1 MSKQVGQIT
10 APVIA
15 RIYAD
20 MQALFAPEALEVLS
34 PGTPAPQVTLD
45 QPQDKPFPLHVFV
58 WGLPSNFAIEE
69 ILTAQGDVLEISFH
83 VWATLIAT
91 SSTAEE
97 AARIA
102 NEYLGI
108 ALQVTL
114 CDTFLGGLAS
124 QVMLPQI
131 KEADAWKDEDGKRH
145 AGCLLDYEVR
155 VHFARSKAAADILE
169 RSREN
174 GSNE

>member
-1 MSKQVGQIT
+1 MSKHVGQVT

-15 RIYAD
+15 RIYED
-20 MQALFAPEALEVLS
+20 MQALFAAEALEVLA

-45 QPQDKPFPLHVFV
+45 LPRDEPYPLHVFV
-58 WGLPSNFAIEE
+58 WGLPREFAIEE
-69 ILTAQGDVLEISFH
+69 ILTNMGDALEISFH
-83 VWATLIAT
+83 VWATLVAT

-131 KEADAWKDEDGKRH
+131 KEADAWKDDDGKRH

-155 VHFARSKAAADILE
+155 VHFTRSKTAAEILE

>member
-1 MSKQVGQIT
+1 MSKRVGQIT
-10 APVIA
+10 APAIV
-15 RIYAD
+15 RVYAD
-20 MQALFAPEALEVLS
+20 MQALFSPEALEVLS

-45 QPQDKPFPLHVFV
+45 LPRDKPYPLHVFV
-58 WGLPSNFAIEE
+58 WGLPRDFAIEE
-69 ILTAQGDVLEISFH
+69 ILTAQGDALEVSFH
-83 VWATLIAT
+83 VWVTFIAT

-97 AARIA
+97 ASRIA

-124 QVMLPQI
+124 QVMLPQV
-131 KEADAWKDEDGKRH
+131 KESDAWKDEDGKRH
-145 AGCLLDYEVR
+145 AGCLLDYEIR

-169 RSREN
+169 RSRKN

>member
-1 MSKQVGQIT
+1 MSHPVCEIS

-15 RIYAD
+15 RIYED
-20 MQALFAPEALEVLS
+20 MRALFAPEALKVLS
-34 PGTPAPQVTLD
+34 PGTPAPQVTID
-45 QPQDKPFPLHVFV
+45 MPRDEPYPLHVFV
-58 WGLPSNFAIEE
+58 WGIPRDFAIEE

-91 SSTAEE
+91 SSTSEE

-114 CDTFLGGLAS
+114 CDTFLGGLAI
-124 QVMLPQI
+124 QVMLPQV
-131 KEADAWKDEDGKRH
+131 KEEDAWKDEDGKRH

-155 VHFARSKAAADILE
+155 VHYTRSKVAADILE

>member
-1 MSKQVGQIT
+1 MNKRVGQIT

-15 RIYAD
+15 RIYED
-20 MQALFAPEALEVLS
+20 VQALFSPEAFEKLA

-45 QPQDKPFPLHVFV
+45 LPQDEPYPLHVFV
-58 WGLPSNFAIEE
+58 WGLPRDFSIEA
-69 ILTAQGDVLEISFH
+69 ILTAQGDALEISFH
-83 VWATLIAT
+83 VWTTLIAT

-114 CDTFLGGLAS
+114 CDTFLGGLARE
-124 QVMLPQI
+124 VMLPQI
-131 KEADAWKDEDGKRH
+131 KEAAAWKDEDGKRH

-155 VHFARSKAAADILE
+155 VHFMRSKVAAQILE

>member
-1 MSKQVGQIT
+1 MSKRVGQIT

-20 MQALFAPEALEVLS
+20 MQALFSPEALEALS

-45 QPQDKPFPLHVFV
+45 LPRDEPYPLHVFV
-58 WGLPSNFAIEE
+58 WGLPHDFAIEE
-69 ILTAQGDVLEISFH
+69 VLTGMGDVLDVSFH
-83 VWATLIAT
+83 VWTTLIAT
-91 SSTAEE
+91 SSTTEE

-114 CDTFLGGLAS
+114 CDTFLGGLARE
-124 QVMLPQI
+124 VMLPQI

-155 VHFARSKAAADILE
+155 VHFTRSKAAADILE